1 MKEELIKM
9 AHQGTKQLFQGI
21 SNKNLIKYSHK
32 NHVFLSRKNRF
43 LIGYF
48 ISLYKFTIC
57 KFSVQLK
64 IYLYFAAEQANVPTQ
79 EKKQK
84 HMQFVAFSVL
94 LTPLRGCLHFSFF
107 WK

>member
-1 MKEELIKM
+1 MVKMKEELIKM

-64 IYLYFAAEQANVPTQ
+64 IYVYFAAEQANVPTQ
-79 EKKQK
+79 EKKK
-84 HMQFVAFSVL
+84 STCSL
-94 LTPLRGCLHFSFF
+94 
-107 WK
+107 